1 MGLLRCVNAWSSEMM
16 NNSRLVLSM
25 ISVVSALSAV
35 PGAMAQPDLSLCDAS
50 SGIQSKSQ
58 ILERIPEA
66 MRPFFLPVLKETPQL
81 PLYASN
87 DELPPADQPEARCAY
102 FSCLPLVDLPDDVY
116 YTVSEPHN
124 TVAQQASKWGV
135 PSNVITALND
145 GLKLET
151 VLEPGQKILVEARM
165 PSAPVPYSSGKAN
178 RGRLRNARLMPEG
191 KGYYLRD
198 LRPHSWGTDTTIQSL
213 LTAFDAYARAYP
225 DGPPINVGDISKRRG
240 GRFGPHKSHQSGR
253 DVDVGFVHFLPPGEP
268 LPKHFTRA
276 SAENLDV
283 EKTWVFLEALIRTGN
298 VQIIF
303 VDVNVQKLLRAY
315 IRDKLTPEQLD
326 AVFSWPH
333 RKTSSEALMR
343 HWPGHKNHFHIR
355 FKCPPGQL
363 GCRS

>member
-1 MGLLRCVNAWSSEMM
+1 MI
-16 NNSRLVLSM
+16 NNSRLAISM
-25 ISVVSALSAV
+25 ISVMSALSAI
-35 PGAMAQPDLSLCDAS
+35 PGAMAQPDMRMRDALPR
-50 SGIQSKSQ
+50 IPSKMQ
-58 ILERIPEA
+58 ILEHIPEA
-66 MRPFFLPVLKETPQL
+66 MRPIFVPVLEDAPDL

-87 DELPPADQPEARCAY
+87 DALPPAEQPEARCAY
-102 FSCLPLVDLPDDVY
+102 FSCLPLVPLPDDVY

-145 GLKLET
+145 GLSLET
-151 VLEPGQKILVEARM
+151 VLEPGQKILVEARL

-191 KGYYLRD
+191 NGYYLRD

-213 LTAFDAYARAYP
+213 LTAFDAYARAFP

-253 DVDVGFVHFLPPGEP
+253 DVDVGFVHFLPKGEP

-303 VDVNVQKLLRAY
+303 VDVSVQKLLRAY

-333 RKTSSEALMR
+333 RATSAEALLR

-355 FKCPPGQL
+355 FKCPPGQF

>member
-1 MGLLRCVNAWSSEMM
+1 MM
-16 NNSRLVLSM
+16 NNSRLILSI
-25 ISVVSALSAV
+25 ISVISAFCV
-35 PGAMAQPDLSLCDAS
+35 IPGVMAQPDTGAS
-50 SGIQSKSQ
+50 GEPSQIQSDAQ
-58 ILERIPEA
+58 LLEGIPEPV
-66 MRPFFLPVLKETPQL
+66 RPILTPALEEVSSQ
-81 PLYASN
+81 
-87 DELPPADQPEARCAY
+87 PAAAEKPEIVEKSGRPEARCAY
-102 FSCLPLVDLPDDVY
+102 FSCLPLVSLPDDVY

-145 GLKLET
+145 GLSLDT
-151 VLEPGQKILVEARM
+151 VLKPGQKILVEARM

-213 LTAFDAYARAYP
+213 LTAFDAYARAFP

-253 DVDVGFVHFLPPGEP
+253 DVDVGFVHFLPEGEP
-268 LPKHFTRA
+268 LPPHFTRA

-283 EKTWVFLEALIRTGN
+283 EKTWVFLESLIRTGN

-303 VDVNVQKLLRAY
+303 VDVSVQKLLRAY

-333 RKTSSEALMR
+333 RSTSSEALLR